1 MNNFIFEHIPNKKE
15 VLETEFYTILD
26 KQDFIDE
33 AGLPRA
39 SNENNKDIVAKKIIK
54 NGSQPRYSIKL
65 GIDNKFSNPMS
76 IYGKEKQSSFLDTV
90 CRANNKFIDV
100 NLRTFELYL
109 KFLQTKNMSWLYNAE
124 REMM

>member
-15 VLETEFYTILD
+15 VLETEFYTILG

-54 NGSQPRYSIKL
+54 NGSPPRYSIKL